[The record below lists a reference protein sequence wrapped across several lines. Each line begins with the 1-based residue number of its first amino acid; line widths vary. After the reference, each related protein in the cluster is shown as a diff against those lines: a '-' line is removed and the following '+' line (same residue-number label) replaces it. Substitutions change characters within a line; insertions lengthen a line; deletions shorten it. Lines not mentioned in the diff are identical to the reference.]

1 MSTFYA
7 NLKKKLHFFIFFVV
21 RQLSFK
27 WYFKLR
33 IELGFKTYHPGLSR
47 FEKKT
52 TPFQLMLSM
61 LMLMILILMKFWAN
75 SLKES
80 EIDFQQKFR
89 LFEIL
94 FSHLVTSRLKLMIL
108 KPFKD
113 IFPKKI

>member
-47 FEKKT
+47 FEKKKNN
-52 TPFQLMLSM
+52 PFSTD
-61 LMLMILILMKFWAN
+61 A
-75 SLKES
+75 
-80 EIDFQQKFR
+80 IDAYADDTDTD
-89 LFEIL
+89 EIL
-94 FSHLVTSRLKLMIL
+94 G
-108 KPFKD
+108 
-113 IFPKKI
+113 